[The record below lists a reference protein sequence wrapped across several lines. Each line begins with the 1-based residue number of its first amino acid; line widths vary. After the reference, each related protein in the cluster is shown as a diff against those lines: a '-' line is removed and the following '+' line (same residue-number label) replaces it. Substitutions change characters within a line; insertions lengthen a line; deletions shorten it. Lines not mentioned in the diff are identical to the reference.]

1 MKVALIGATGYVGS
15 RIMVEALQ
23 RGHEVSAIA
32 RRPEKLPLVPN
43 LSPFKGDVFD
53 GERLA
58 GLLAGHDCAINAFH
72 PGWGSIDDGA
82 LQVRGAQAILGACRR
97 SGVPR
102 LLQVG
107 AAGTLEA
114 QPGLDL
120 LDSPAFP
127 PGMVSGARGARA
139 VLALLR
145 DERDVQWSVL
155 TPSAVLEPGRRSG
168 SFRVGDDELLTA
180 DDGISSISLEDYAV
194 ALIDELEN
202 PQHAGQRFTVGY

>member
-32 RRPEKLPLVPN
+32 RRPEKLPPVPN
-43 LSPFKGDVFD
+43 LSQLKGDVFD
-53 GERLA
+53 REGMA
-58 GLLAGHDCAINAFH
+58 ALLAGHDAAINAFH
-72 PGWGSIDDGA
+72 PGWGSFDDGA
-82 LQVRGAQAILGACRR
+82 LQLRGAQAILDACRQA
-97 SGVPR
+97 GVPR

-107 AAGTLEA
+107 AAGTLEV

-127 PGMVSGARGARA
+127 SEMVSGACGARA
-139 VLALLR
+139 VLALLHK
-145 DERDVQWSVL
+145 ERDVQWSVL
-155 TPSAVLEPGRRSG
+155 TPSAVLEPGRRRG
-168 SFRVGDDELLTA
+168 SFRVGDDALLTS
-180 DDGISSISLEDYAV
+180 DVGVSSISLEDYAV

>member
-15 RIMVEALQ
+15 RIMIEALQ

-43 LSPFKGDVFD
+43 LSPLKGDLFD
-53 GERLA
+53 DEGLA
-58 GLLAGHDCAINAFH
+58 ALLAGHDCAINAFH

-82 LQVRGAQAILGACRR
+82 LQVRGAQAILRACRQA
-97 SGVPR
+97 GVPR
-102 LLQVG
+102 MLQVG
-107 AAGTLEA
+107 AAGTLEV
-114 QPGLDL
+114 QPGLEL

-127 PGMVSGARGARA
+127 SEMVSGARGARA

-145 DERDVQWSVL
+145 DEHDVQWSVL